1 MDNNEN
7 TIDYVSQYNINTH
20 THTDIEVDLH
30 NIDNTISQLKE
41 ILSEI
46 KTNINK
52 ILTLEEF
59 PSYVNLNI
67 RDYICN
73 DENRNN
79 NIEYMDN
86 ETVPQIGSK
95 VTNLYINTRWRTI
108 QTGIIVREYDDFI
121 DAKAIDYENGNEIVL
136 FDLEKDYP
144 KEEKY
149 AKHKKIN
156 SQEINEDGSMKFEK
170 LQVKMINGCLPRTLN
185 KGERRFIVSLLPVK
199 KRCAFHYN
207 KTYYFIEDELELTN
221 IQWHYVLDKQFNIQ
235 YLLNS
240 IDIVELLSQHNEMI
254 PYFEK
259 YQPINNERHNP
270 SIKTIQLKNALFVLF
285 EKNKKVDKMINSLPH
300 YKIEQGTIYSSSN
313 RTQKLKAKI
322 MLSEL

>member
-20 THTDIEVDLH
+20 THTDIEIDPH

-121 DAKAIDYENGNEIVL
+121 DAKAINYENGNEIVL
-136 FDLEKDYP
+136 L
-144 KEEKY
+144 
-149 AKHKKIN
+149 
-156 SQEINEDGSMKFEK
+156 
-170 LQVKMINGCLPRTLN
+170 KMINGCLPRTLN

-207 KTYYFIEDELELTN
+207 RTYHFIEDELELTN

-285 EKNKKVDKMINSLPH
+285 EKNMKVDKMINSLPH